1 MSISIS
7 DENLNNILEFYT
19 PDSVYIVGSSINH
32 IVNYNDIDVL
42 VLFKNND
49 DYLKKNIRKS
59 FLEPDGKR
67 IEVFVNTY
75 ERQFSMTINKY
86 YAWTSLNM
94 AKHIY
99 GDDLLQIYDFNK
111 YNLINSKPYRQTLC
125 KYIKN
130 EFMCVRKRFFVSK
143 NDFTTN
149 PRRGSNYLWKCYRLL
164 LICYIIN
171 NNSYNLTN
179 EQIKMLNKVHDEKD
193 MSEELWAWC
202 ENIIETEAL

>member
-1 MSISIS
+1 MTCMTGSSARKNWTGWRKGSRNFSSNIYNKEDSEQYYSALCKAI
-7 DENLNNILEFYT
+7 DWIVDNNI
-19 PDSVYIVGSSINH
+19 D
-32 IVNYNDIDVL
+32 
-42 VLFKNND
+42 
-49 DYLKKNIRKS
+49 
-59 FLEPDGKR
+59 
-67 IEVFVNTY
+67 
-75 ERQFSMTINKY
+75 FSMTINKY

-149 PRRGSNYLWKCYRLL
+149 PRRDSNYLWKCYRLL